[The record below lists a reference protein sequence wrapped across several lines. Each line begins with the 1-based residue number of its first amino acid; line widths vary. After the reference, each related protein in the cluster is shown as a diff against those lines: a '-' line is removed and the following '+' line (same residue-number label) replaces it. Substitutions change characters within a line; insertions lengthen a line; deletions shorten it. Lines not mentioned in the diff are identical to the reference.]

1 MATNNQANDRYNP
14 PGTKSVDFEYFR
26 FSEVPVGEL
35 VWFSDDPNPD
45 LNHAYRKLDE
55 GKAMDTK
62 TQTVHSIDR
71 KAHSY
76 QKI

>member
-1 MATNNQANDRYNP
+1 MANNNQANDRYNP
-14 PGTKSVDFEYFR
+14 PGTKSADFEHFR

-35 VWFSDDPNPD
+35 VWFSDNANPN
-45 LNHAYRKLDE
+45 LNHAHRKLDE
-55 GKAMDTK
+55 GRALDTK
-62 TQTVHSIDR
+62 TRTIHSIDK